1 MPKPFVL
8 PDVSLAPRLHMLASL
23 AWLMAL
29 GLLAWVVSAL
39 FWQFAAPPQVA
50 AVARH
55 ETDARK
61 IADRISLHIGR
72 PAPGA
77 ANATA
82 RNPHY
87 LVTGIATGFGTLP
100 GFVILRA
107 EDGAILSLSPGQ
119 ALPDGRKLVRLL
131 PHSAEFEL
139 DGLLSRLDLPAPG
152 DQPGETLHPPS
163 RVVDGGPKRDH

>member
-1 MPKPFVL
+1 MSKPFVL
-8 PDVSLAPRLHMLASL
+8 PNVSLATRF

-29 GLLAWVVSAL
+29 GLLAWVMSAL

-50 AVARH
+50 TVARH

-61 IADRISLHIGR
+61 IADRITLYIGH

-77 ANATA
+77 ANAAA

-87 LVTGIATGFGTLP
+87 IVTGIATGFGTLP

-107 EDGAILSLSPGQ
+107 EDGSILSLSPGQ

-131 PHSAEFEL
+131 PNSAEFEL
-139 DGLLSRLDLPAPG
+139 DGLLARLDLPVLG
-152 DQPGETLHPPS
+152 NQHSETLHLSS